1 MTTAKKAT
9 NDHGAQSTDGSAPRR
24 PSYLMP
30 ALAPRVELAP
40 SFVDFFR

>member
-1 MTTAKKAT
+1 MTTAP
-9 NDHGAQSTDGSAPRR
+9 NRLMGPRR

-40 SFVDFFR
+40 SLVDFFR